1 MVPPPEGPSLRRPP
15 CCAKDLDSVGLDTEQ
30 ISLTPDSPDDSCLY
44 CRNACSRQGT
54 PPSLADTERRDGE
67 QGIADE
73 HDGKIP
79 VHRAAWACGQ
89 AGSSQRAADTEWID
103 TKWVEEQPQTLTE
116 AGTGDHAR
124 CGCGRT
130 ASGMRRSSDARVMD
144 CLACDAEVAPLPS
157 DSSPALE
164 PSRQEGKDWS
174 LTHQFVVV
182 FGAFTLFGLIGALP
196 RGLALLTLSRLTP
209 SVRMQDVLE
218 ENMGF
223 GDIMTG
229 CKEKDQVWTDLSQGG
244 QFHRSIVIA
253 DYSLAF
259 IGSSM
264 AYVAAIHV
272 TFPVHTWQLS
282 PRTTNSM
289 KGLFFILAACNVV
302 VCLHDVVQSLWQ
314 NLAMA
319 LSEPRQSH
327 KRFNWCLFA
336 IIIVSFLLF
345 SFLSRTKNDGPTPS
359 KVERMWWV
367 LRRLRITLA
376 IGLILIFCFFVNDVQ
391 KEVLRVAGDGARS
404 DWDYQ
409 FFGVLAPVVL
419 GKVVLMVLRIET
431 RERSS
436 LLLTTAM
443 MLSFLGNTFAS
454 LAARRFI
461 FEQIDG
467 LAINCAVIGAVEILT
482 RGSIFWFRVL
492 IKGKELQRAR
502 INAQTLDGLLDLND
516 GIRYEID
523 SHSGH
528 MLIDQVSEIA
538 VCVTMAMQYLCV
550 PEWVTRKSLQDYQD
564 RVRLVGLFS
573 AVQMLF
579 EVAVDYVIVQVTYRG
594 RESLVHF
601 LELCK
606 RLLWNRDLILFCF
619 GIMTYHG
626 ITFWPKCTNCQKPI
640 ECLLYIECGRG
651 QPVKIGKQANVCLHY
666 RGFTNNT
673 ELELLAIHNS
683 QRSKHGL
690 TQNLTLEDLGCLR
703 EDVQCRTLLSNV
715 YCSHVECTS

>member
-1 MVPPPEGPSLRRPP
+1 
-15 CCAKDLDSVGLDTEQ
+15 
-30 ISLTPDSPDDSCLY
+30 
-44 CRNACSRQGT
+44 
-54 PPSLADTERRDGE
+54 
-67 QGIADE
+67 
-73 HDGKIP
+73 
-79 VHRAAWACGQ
+79 
-89 AGSSQRAADTEWID
+89 
-103 TKWVEEQPQTLTE
+103 
-116 AGTGDHAR
+116 
-124 CGCGRT
+124 
-130 ASGMRRSSDARVMD
+130 
-144 CLACDAEVAPLPS
+144 
-157 DSSPALE
+157 
-164 PSRQEGKDWS
+164 
-174 LTHQFVVV
+174 
-182 FGAFTLFGLIGALP
+182 
-196 RGLALLTLSRLTP
+196 
-209 SVRMQDVLE
+209 
-218 ENMGF
+218 MGF

-359 KVERMWWV
+359 KVERLWWV

-391 KEVLRVAGDGARS
+391 KEVLRVAGDGAKS

-492 IKGKELQRAR
+492 LQGKELQRAR

-626 ITFWPKCTNCQKPI
+626 ITFWPKCTSCQKPI

-651 QPVKIGKQANVCLHY
+651 QPVKIGTQANVCLQY
-666 RGFTNNT
+666 RGFTDNT

>member
-1 MVPPPEGPSLRRPP
+1 MRIFTL
-15 CCAKDLDSVGLDTEQ
+15 DL
-30 ISLTPDSPDDSCLY
+30 PDDSCLN

-54 PPSLADTERRDGE
+54 PPSLANTQRGDGD

-73 HDGKIP
+73 HDGEIP

-103 TKWVEEQPQTLTE
+103 TKWVEEQSQTLIE

-130 ASGMRRSSDARVMD
+130 ENTRAEYDLKAAPGMSRSDACVMG
-144 CLACDAEVAPLPS
+144 CLACGAEVAALAS

-164 PSRQEGKDWS
+164 PSRQEGRDWS
-174 LTHQFVVV
+174 LTHQFAAV
-182 FGAFTLFGLIGALP
+182 FGAFTLFALIGALP
-196 RGLALLTLSRLTP
+196 RGLVLLALSRLSP
-209 SVRMQDVLE
+209 SVSMQDVLA

-229 CKEKDQVWTDLSQGG
+229 CKVKDQVWTDLSQGG

-272 TFPVHTWQLS
+272 TFPVRTWRLS
-282 PRTTNSM
+282 PRATNSM
-289 KGLFFILAACNVV
+289 KGLFFILAACNLV
-302 VCLHDVVQSLWQ
+302 VCLYYVVQSLGQ

-319 LSEPRQSH
+319 LSGPRQSH
-327 KRFNWCLFA
+327 KQFNWCLFA

-345 SFLSRTKNDGPTPS
+345 SFLSRTKNDGPTTS
-359 KVERMWWV
+359 KVERLWLV
-367 LRRLRITLA
+367 VGRLRITLA

-391 KEVLRVAGDGARS
+391 KEVLRVAGDWARS

-409 FFGVLAPVVL
+409 FFGVFAPVVL
-419 GKVVLMVLRIET
+419 GKTVLMVLRIET

-454 LAARRFI
+454 LSARRFM
-461 FEQIDG
+461 FEENDG
-467 LAINCAVIGAVEILT
+467 LVINCTVMGAVEILT
-482 RGSIFWFRVL
+482 RGSAFWFRVL
-492 IKGKELQRAR
+492 MKGKELQRSR

-528 MLIDQVSEIA
+528 MFIDQVSEIA
-538 VCVTMAMQYLCV
+538 VCVTMAIQYLCV
-550 PEWVTRKSLQDYQD
+550 PEWVTRRSLQDYQD
-564 RVRLVGLFS
+564 RVRLVGLFY
-573 AVQMLF
+573 AVQILF
-579 EVAVDYVIVQVTYRG
+579 EVSVDYVIVQVTYRG

-626 ITFWPKCTNCQKPI
+626 ITFWPKCTSCQKPI

-651 QPVKIGKQANVCLHY
+651 QPVKIGAQDNVCLQY

-673 ELELLAIHNS
+673 EFELLAIHNN
-683 QRSKHGL
+683 QRNKHGL

-703 EDVQCRTLLSNV
+703 EDVQCHTLVPNV
-715 YCSHVECTS
+715 YCSHVDCIPRGN